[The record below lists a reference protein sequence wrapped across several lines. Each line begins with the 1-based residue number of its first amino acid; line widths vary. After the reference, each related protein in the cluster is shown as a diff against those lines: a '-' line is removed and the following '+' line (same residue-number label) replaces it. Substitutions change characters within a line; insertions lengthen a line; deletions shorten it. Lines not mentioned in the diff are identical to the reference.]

1 MTVVKSAKR
10 RKSPPWARIALAFG
24 IVLVVLSGGAFTTA
38 KVVVSRANA
47 AIPDHELLLGSGGAA
62 AVEKSVTI
70 KGAKN
75 ILLASLD
82 TRPSWSGTGKASH
95 TDSIILLHIPA
106 DHSRAYMLSIPRD
119 FLVQIPAYDNGK
131 YHYAGGKN
139 KINAAFA
146 FGSMQLDGDDAITQ
160 GTTLLAKTIQQR
172 FGIKPDAAAII
183 NYDGFKSILGVL
195 KKVCL
200 YVDQNVTSIH
210 IGHTSD
216 GKSAVPYTTTAAGT
230 NPRPV
235 RGVTPNKY
243 KIGNQC
249 LDPTQALD
257 FARQRDLLSPN
268 NQGDYD
274 RQRHQQQ
281 LIKAIMKTAVS
292 QGLRSPTKLPS
303 LLTAIG
309 KAMTVFRGGLSLED
323 WALGMKDI
331 DPDSIVTLKTNGG
344 NYNPIPGSQTP
355 PGVGEAEG
363 LLPDSVQMFQ
373 AARNDTLD
381 AFVLSHHTWVTKT

>member
-1 MTVVKSAKR
+1 VSTEQRAKR
-10 RKSPPWARIALAFG
+10 RKSSLWARISLAAGIALV
-24 IVLVVLSGGAFTTA
+24 ILSGGALTTA
-38 KVVVSRANA
+38 KVAVSKANA
-47 AIPDHELLLGSGGAA
+47 AIPDHELGSGAGGD
-62 AVEKSVTI
+62 VKNVSI

-82 TRPSWSGTGKASH
+82 TRPSWSKSGKASH

-106 DHSRAYMLSIPRD
+106 DHTRAYMLSIPRD
-119 FLVQIPAYDNGK
+119 FLVQIPAYNNGK
-131 YHYAGGKN
+131 YKYAGGMN
-139 KINAAFA
+139 KINSAFA
-146 FGSMQLDGDDAITQ
+146 FGSMQLDGDAAITH
-160 GTTLLAKTIQQR
+160 GTTLLAATIQQR

-183 NYDGFKSILGVL
+183 NYDGFKEILGVL

-210 IGHTSD
+210 IGHTRD
-216 GKSAVPYTTTAAGT
+216 GKFAVPYTTTAAGT

-235 RGVTPNKY
+235 PGVIPNKY

-249 LDPTQALD
+249 LNPTQALD

-292 QGLRSPTKLPS
+292 QGLQSPTKLPT
-303 LLTAIG
+303 LLNAIG
-309 KAMTVFRGGLSLED
+309 KAMTVFRGGISLED

-331 DPDSIVTLKTNGG
+331 NPDRIVTIKTNGG
-344 NYNPIPGSQTP
+344 KYDPIPGSETP
-355 PGVGEAEG
+355 AGVGEAEG
-363 LLPDSVQMFQ
+363 LLPDSVAMFQ
-373 AARNDTLD
+373 AAKNDALD
-381 AFVLSHHTWVTKT
+381 TFVLDHSSWISKT

>member
-1 MTVVKSAKR
+1 VSTEQRAKR
-10 RKSPPWARIALAFG
+10 RKSSLGARIALAAG
-24 IVLVVLSGGAFTTA
+24 IVLVVLSGAAFTTA
-38 KVVVSRANA
+38 KVAVSKANA
-47 AIPDHELLLGSGGAA
+47 AIPDHDFGSGVGGAGA
-62 AVEKSVTI
+62 KDVTI

-82 TRPSWSGTGKASH
+82 TRPSWSKSGKASH

-119 FLVQIPAYDNGK
+119 FLVQIPAYNNGK
-131 YHYAGGKN
+131 YKYSGGMN

-146 FGSMQLDGDDAITQ
+146 FGSMQLDGDNAITH
-160 GTTLLAKTIQQR
+160 GTTLLAATIQQR

-183 NYDGFKSILGVL
+183 NYDGFKDILGVL

-210 IGHTSD
+210 VGHTKD
-216 GKSAVPYTTTAAGT
+216 GKFAVPYTTTSAGT
-230 NPRPV
+230 DPRPV
-235 RGVTPNKY
+235 RGVIPNKY

-257 FARQRDLLSPN
+257 FARQRDLLSPH

-292 QGLRSPTKLPS
+292 QGLQSPTKLPT
-303 LLTAIG
+303 LLNAIG

-331 DPDSIVTLKTNGG
+331 NPDKIVTIKTNGG
-344 NYNPIPGSQTP
+344 KYDPIPGDQAP
-355 PGVGEAEG
+355 PGVGESEG
-363 LLPDSVQMFQ
+363 LYPDSITMFQ
-373 AARNDTLD
+373 DAKNDTLD
-381 AFVLSHHTWVTKT
+381 NFVLAHSSWVAKT

>member
-1 MTVVKSAKR
+1 MSAEQRGKR
-10 RKSPPWARIALAFG
+10 RKSPVWARISLAVG
-24 IVLVVLSGGAFTTA
+24 IVLAVLGGATFTTA
-38 KVVVSRANA
+38 KIAVSKANA
-47 AIPDHELLLGSGGAA
+47 AIPDHTLGAGAA
-62 AVEKSVTI
+62 DAKNVTI

-82 TRPSWSGTGKASH
+82 TRPSWSKTGKASH

-119 FLVQIPAYDNGK
+119 FLVQIPAYNNGK
-131 YHYAGGKN
+131 YKYPGGMN

-146 FGSMQLDGDDAITQ
+146 FGSMQLDGDAAITH
-160 GTTLLAKTIQQR
+160 GTTLLANTIQQR

-183 NYDGFKSILGVL
+183 NYDGFKDILGVM

-210 IGHTSD
+210 IGHTKD
-216 GKSAVPYTTTAAGT
+216 GKFAVPYTTTSAGT
-230 NPRPV
+230 DPRPV
-235 RGVTPNKY
+235 RGVIPNKY

-257 FARQRDLLSPN
+257 FARQRDLLSPH

-292 QGLRSPTKLPS
+292 QGLQSPTKLPS
-303 LLTAIG
+303 LLNAIG
-309 KAMTVFRGGLSLED
+309 KAMTIFRGGLSLED

-331 DPDSIVTLKTNGG
+331 NPDKIITIKTNGG
-344 NYNPIPGSQTP
+344 KYDPIPGSQAP
-355 PGVGEAEG
+355 AGVGEAEG
-363 LLPDSVQMFQ
+363 LYPDSIAMFQ

-381 AFVLSHHTWVTKT
+381 NFVLAHSSWVSKT

>member
-1 MTVVKSAKR
+1 VSNEQRAKR
-10 RKSPPWARIALAFG
+10 RKSSIWARVSLAAG
-24 IVLVVLSGGAFTTA
+24 LVLVVLSGAAFTTA
-38 KVVVSRANA
+38 KVAVAKADA
-47 AIPDHELLLGSGGAA
+47 AIPDHDLGAGTGGAA
-62 AVEKSVTI
+62 AKNVSI

-82 TRPSWSGTGKASH
+82 TRPSWSKNGKASH

-119 FLVQIPAYDNGK
+119 FLVQIPAFNNGK
-131 YHYAGGKN
+131 YKYAGGMN

-146 FGSMQLDGDDAITQ
+146 FGSMQLDGDDAITH
-160 GTTLLAKTIQQR
+160 GTTLLANTIQQR

-183 NYDGFKSILGVL
+183 NYDGFKDILGVL

-210 IGHTSD
+210 IGHTKD
-216 GKSAVPYTTTAAGT
+216 GKQAVPYTTTSAGT
-230 NPRPV
+230 DPRPV
-235 RGVTPNKY
+235 PGVTPNRY

-249 LDPTQALD
+249 LNPTQALD
-257 FARQRDLLSPN
+257 FARQRDLLSPH

-292 QGLRSPTKLPS
+292 QGLQSPTKLPT
-303 LLTAIG
+303 LLNSIG
-309 KAMTVFRGGLSLED
+309 KAMTVFLGGISLED

-331 DPDSIVTLKTNGG
+331 NPDKIVTIKTNGG
-344 NYNPIPGSQTP
+344 KYDPIPGDQAP
-355 PGVGEAEG
+355 AGVGESEG
-363 LLPDSVQMFQ
+363 LYPDSITMFED
-373 AARNDTLD
+373 AKADTLD
-381 AFVLSHHTWVTKT
+381 NFVLAHPTWISKT

>member
-1 MTVVKSAKR
+1 VSSEKGAKR
-10 RKSPPWARIALAFG
+10 RKSPLWARIVLAAG
-24 IVLVVLSGGAFTTA
+24 IVVVLLSGATFTTA
-38 KVVVSRANA
+38 KVAVSKANA
-47 AIPDHELLLGSGGAA
+47 AIPDHPLGLGAGGTDTKN
-62 AVEKSVTI
+62 VSI

-82 TRPSWSGTGKASH
+82 TRPSWSKDGKASH

-119 FLVQIPAYDNGK
+119 FLVQIPAYNNGK
-131 YHYAGGKN
+131 YKYAGGMN

-146 FGSMQLDGDDAITQ
+146 FGSMQLDGDNAITH
-160 GTTLLAKTIQQR
+160 GTTLLADTIQQR

-183 NYDGFKSILGVL
+183 NYDGFKDILGVMG
-195 KKVCL
+195 KVCL

-210 IGHTSD
+210 IGHTRD
-216 GKSAVPYTTTAAGT
+216 GKFAVPYTTTSAGT
-230 NPRPV
+230 DPRPV
-235 RGVTPNKY
+235 PGVIPNKY

-249 LDPTQALD
+249 LNPTQALD

-292 QGLRSPTKLPS
+292 QGLQSPTKLPT

-309 KAMTVFRGGLSLED
+309 KAMTVFRGGLALED
-323 WALGMKDI
+323 WALGMRDI
-331 DPDSIVTLKTNGG
+331 NPDKIITIKTNGG
-344 NYNPIPGSQTP
+344 KYDPIPGSQTP
-355 PGVGEAEG
+355 SGVGEAEG
-363 LLPDSVQMFQ
+363 LYPDSVTMFQ
-373 AARNDTLD
+373 AAKSDTLD
-381 AFVLSHHTWVTKT
+381 NFILAHPTWIAKN

>member
-1 MTVVKSAKR
+1 MSIEQRAKR
-10 RKSPPWARIALAFG
+10 RKSSIWARVSLAAG
-24 IVLVVLSGGAFTTA
+24 LVLVVLSGAAFTTA
-38 KVVVSRANA
+38 KVAVAKADA
-47 AIPDHELLLGSGGAA
+47 AIPDHDLGSGPDGTAGKN
-62 AVEKSVTI
+62 VSI

-82 TRPSWSGTGKASH
+82 TRPSWSKTGKASH

-119 FLVQIPAYDNGK
+119 FLVQIPAFNNGK
-131 YHYAGGKN
+131 YKYAGGMN

-146 FGSMQLDGDDAITQ
+146 FGSMQLDGDDAITH
-160 GTTLLAKTIQQR
+160 GTTLLANTIQQR

-183 NYDGFKSILGVL
+183 NYDGFKDILGVL

-210 IGHTSD
+210 IGHTKD
-216 GKSAVPYTTTAAGT
+216 GKQAVPYTTTAAGT

-235 RGVTPNKY
+235 PGVTPNRY

-249 LDPTQALD
+249 LNPTQALD
-257 FARQRDLLSPN
+257 FARQRDLLEPH

-292 QGLRSPTKLPS
+292 QGLQSPTKLPT
-303 LLTAIG
+303 LLNSIG
-309 KAMTVFRGGLSLED
+309 KAMTVFLGGISLED

-331 DPDSIVTLKTNGG
+331 NPDKIVTIKTNGG
-344 NYNPIPGSQTP
+344 KYDPIPGDQAP
-355 PGVGEAEG
+355 PGVGESEG
-363 LLPDSVQMFQ
+363 LYPDSITMFEN
-373 AARNDTLD
+373 AKSDTLD
-381 AFVLSHHTWVTKT
+381 NFVLAHPTWISKT